1 MKIAGVQMDVSFG
14 QVDANVEKM
23 AAFLR
28 QTAAAGAR
36 LTVFPECAAT
46 GYCFDSLAEARTVAQ
61 PIAGPITQGMIRACK
76 ATNSHAV
83 FGTLE
88 VDGDDVFNAAVL
100 VGPEGLLGVY
110 RKMHLPY
117 LGVDMF
123 TTPGNRPFAVQNA
136 GEVRVGMNIC
146 YDASFPEAARCLA
159 LLGADLIVLPTNW
172 PPGSEC
178 TASCC
183 INARALENGV
193 YYLAVNRVGT
203 ERGFRFIGQSR
214 ICDPVGTFD
223 RDGARRRRG
232 NPLRRDRSGAGAKQ
246 ALRAR
251 FRQTRN
257 RPFCRSPARNVH
269 FADSTAWV
277 ETPRS
282 AGAQVTIGS
291 AAERCRRQCRR
302 SHTGG
307 VEWLGPLRKMDA
319 FTCL

>member
-1 MKIAGVQMDVSFG
+1 MKIAGVQMDVSLG
-14 QVDANVEKM
+14 QVDTNVEKM
-23 AAFLR
+23 ASLLR
-28 QTAAAGAR
+28 QTTAAGAQ

-46 GYCFDSLAEARTVAQ
+46 GYCFESLAEARTVAQ

-110 RKMHLPY
+110 RKVHLPY

-123 TTPGNRPFAVQNA
+123 TTPGNVPFAVQNA
-136 GEVRVGMNIC
+136 GNLRVGMNIC
-146 YDASFPEAARCLA
+146 YDASFPEAARALS

-178 TASCC
+178 TAAFC
-183 INARALENGV
+183 INSRALENGV

-214 ICDPVGTFD
+214 ICDPWGHSIASAQGTGEEILYAD
-223 RDGARRRRG
+223 IDVE
-232 NPLRRDRSGAGAKQ
+232 
-246 ALRAR
+246 RAR
-251 FRQTRN
+251 NKHYVRVAGKHEIDRFADR
-257 RPFCRSPARNVH
+257 RPEMYTLLTAPHGLKHPAR
-269 FADSTAWV
+269 
-277 ETPRS
+277 P
-282 AGAQVTIGS
+282 
-291 AAERCRRQCRR
+291 ERR
-302 SHTGG
+302 
-307 VEWLGPLRKMDA
+307 
-319 FTCL
+319 